1 MIDDHPQHYA
11 YMMIIIVLSI
21 TIITVQRGND
31 QFSFDLLK
39 NLSGPLNPP
48 TLWSLSTSPTFYEV
62 QLVLIY
68 CNLSAALHQIQKQRA
83 QQ

>member
-1 MIDDHPQHYA
+1 MMIDDHPQHYDDH
-11 YMMIIIVLSI
+11 YRPLHHDHHCSE
-21 TIITVQRGND
+21 RDD
-31 QFSFDLLK
+31 QFSFDLWK

>member
-1 MIDDHPQHYA
+1 MMIDDHPQHYDDH
-11 YMMIIIVLSI
+11 YRPLHHNHHCPE
-21 TIITVQRGND
+21 RDD
-31 QFSFDLLK
+31 QFSFDLRK

-48 TLWSLSTSPTFYEV
+48 TLWSLSTSPTFNEV